1 MRIIAG
7 TAGGLRIECPA
18 GVARPMMDR
27 VRAAVFSS
35 LGDAVIGARCA
46 DLFAGSGG
54 IGIEALSRGA
64 ASCVFVDQNRK
75 SVAAI
80 RANLRHT
87 ELDAQVR
94 QQSVAAYVASAQPAS
109 LDLVF
114 ADPPFALEPGD
125 PSHPIALMAGT
136 NLSACTTNTAT
147 FVVELPAEP
156 PAACGVWELLRC
168 KRYGQA
174 WVAFYTKRAAQ

>member
-7 TAGGLRIECPA
+7 TAGGLRLDCPA

-35 LGDAVIGARCA
+35 LGEAVIGARCA

-64 ASCVFVDQNRK
+64 ASCVFIDQNRK
-75 SVAAI
+75 SVDVI
-80 RANLRHT
+80 RTNLRRT
-87 ELDAQVR
+87 KLDGPVR
-94 QQSVAAYVASAQPAS
+94 QQSVAAFVGSAPPAS

-114 ADPPFALEPGD
+114 ADPPFALEQGD
-125 PSHPIALMAGT
+125 PSHPIALMMDTSLAA
-136 NLSACTTNTAT
+136 STTDSAT

-156 PAACGVWELLRC
+156 PTESGVWELLRC

>member
-7 TAGGLRIECPA
+7 TAGGLRLECPD

-27 VRAAVFSS
+27 VRGAVFSS

-64 ASCVFVDQNRK
+64 ASCVFVDRNRK

-80 RANLRHT
+80 RKNLAHT
-87 ELDAQVR
+87 KLTAQVR
-94 QQSVAAYVASAQPAS
+94 QQSVAAFIASAPKGS

-114 ADPPFALEPGD
+114 ADPPFALDAGD
-125 PSHPIALMAGT
+125 PSHPAALMT
-136 NLSACTTNTAT
+136 DSNLSACTTDSAT
-147 FVVELPAEP
+147 FVVELPHEP
-156 PAACGVWELLRC
+156 PATCGVWELLRC

-174 WVAFYTKRAAQ
+174 WVAFYTKRTGQ